1 MIAEPPDD
9 STLLLRA
16 FDSGDTY
23 VSFRWLD
30 RADSPTVHRIVSSTR
45 DRGLAALD
53 RALITNTGDGDADPV
68 RSALTGA
75 LVRPVSEYSLNVRLT
90 DMVFPHSVR
99 QEIVERAARDR
110 VTVRITPSRMLA
122 RIPFELAV
130 IDDPRRLIEIVDVC
144 YEPPASVHVGRA
156 RIPECWNSSRA
167 GRPTV
172 YVIDPDLPKA
182 SGLGQV
188 LGKMHPHGLPTN
200 AEAFVE
206 RIRSRPKSTYSGV
219 GTVVS
224 RWDLSDDLR
233 DDPGRLV
240 YFGHVSSTLDEPG
253 SASLHLSDDA
263 NEPGYTDTVNQAH
276 RPLSALDLMLGTAF
290 DEAGEAPES
299 GPGHTIWPMPSR
311 VAIIA
316 CEGGVDYRSSE
327 TFGLVMA
334 MFNSGAELVT
344 TTRWTLA
351 SDSAFEKYASHT
363 AIPGPTTELALAVD
377 ETHEAPDPVRA
388 LAQWQRRK
396 LTAWRDN
403 PGPATSPLTWAA
415 AACHVCPPR
424 EVLPPRR
431 RD

>member
-1 MIAEPPDD
+1 MAESPDD

-30 RADSPTVHRIVSSTR
+30 RPDSPTVHRISSATR
-45 DRGLAALD
+45 DRGLVTLD
-53 RALITNTGDGDADPV
+53 SALITTTGDDADPV

-75 LVRPVSEYSLNVRLT
+75 LVRPLSEFSLNARLA
-90 DMVFPHSVR
+90 DMVFPQDVR
-99 QEIVERAARDR
+99 REIVERAARGR

-122 RIPFELAV
+122 RMPFELAV
-130 IDDPRRLIEIVDVC
+130 IDDPRRLIEVVDVC
-144 YEPPASVHVGRA
+144 YEPPATIHVGRA
-156 RIPECWNSSRA
+156 RIPARWNSSRA
-167 GRPTV
+167 ARPTV
-172 YVIDPDLPKA
+172 YMIDPKLPTS

-188 LGKMHPHGLPTN
+188 LGRINPYGLPTN

-206 RIRSRPKSTYSGV
+206 RIRSRPRTSFSGV
-219 GTVVS
+219 GKVVD

-290 DEAGEAPES
+290 DEVGEAPES
-299 GPGHTIWPMPSR
+299 GPGHVIWPMPPR

-344 TTRWTLA
+344 TTRWTLP

-377 ETHEAPDPVRA
+377 ETHEAADPVQA

-396 LTAWRDN
+396 LAVWRDN

-424 EVLPPRR
+424 EVHPPRYR
-431 RD
+431 S